1 MLPMLLFQRK
11 SDLQDHL
18 KSIQGPLDSIGF
30 VPTMGALHDGHLSL
44 MRQSLAQNTYTV
56 VSIFVNPTQFN
67 NRADLDNYPRNLEQD
82 IALMETIS
90 SSLILFA
97 PEISEMYADHAVAE
111 TYDFGGLERQME
123 GAFRPGHFDGVG
135 TIVYRLFQSV
145 CPTRAY
151 FGEKDFQQLQIIRKL
166 VEQKKLPIEIVAC
179 PIFREAN
186 GLAMSS
192 RNERLT
198 THQRAE
204 AALIYKALKEAKDLF
219 KKYPIAE
226 IQQQI
231 KTFFSTSAMFH
242 VDYFDIADE
251 ETLVASTQVE
261 IGVKYRAFIAVII
274 DGVRL
279 IDNIPLN

>member
-1 MLPMLLFQRK
+1 MLLFQRK

-18 KSIQGPLDSIGF
+18 KSIQGPLVSIGF

-44 MRQSLAQNTYTV
+44 MSQSLAQNTYTV

-97 PEISEMYADHAVAE
+97 PEISEMYTDDAVAE
-111 TYDFGGLERQME
+111 TYDFGGLECQME

-192 RNERLT
+192 RNERLS

-204 AALIYKALKEAKDLF
+204 AALIYKALQEAKDLF
-219 KKYPIAE
+219 KKYPIAD

-231 KTFFSTSAMFH
+231 KTFFSTSSMFQL
-242 VDYFDIADE
+242 DYFDIADE
-251 ETLVASTQVE
+251 ETLVPSTTVE
-261 IGVKYRAFIAVII
+261 TGVKYRAFIAVII